1 MYGGVTH
8 QNSLNNMASSNS
20 FSVYKEAAT
29 ESAGGFQRS
38 GEPSEMLAL
47 HVNSVYIFEV
57 KKTIMDMFYLY
68 FSSAER

>member
-8 QNSLNNMASSNS
+8 QNSLNNVVSSNS
-20 FSVYKEAAT
+20 FGVYKEPAT
-29 ESAGGFQRS
+29 EGTGDFQRS
-38 GEPSEMLAL
+38 GESSEMLAL

-57 KKTIMDMFYLY
+57 KKAVMNMFYLY